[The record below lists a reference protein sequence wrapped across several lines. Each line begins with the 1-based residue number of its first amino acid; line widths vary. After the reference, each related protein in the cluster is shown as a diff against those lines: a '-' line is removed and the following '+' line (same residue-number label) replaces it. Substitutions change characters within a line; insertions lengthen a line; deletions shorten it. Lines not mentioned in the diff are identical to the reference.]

1 MSSNLQI
8 KLEKL
13 IEPLVV
19 AMGYELWD
27 LDLCR
32 QKGSSLLRIYIEKEG
47 GITLEDCGKLSHQ
60 ISGVLDVEDPI
71 SGKYLLEVSSP
82 GLERKLSKPE
92 HFKRYIGSEVKIRL
106 SPGPELA
113 RRVFS
118 GTLEDATDKEIILKS
133 SDEKFTLA
141 LNQIERANLIPKYFE
156 KRV

>member
-1 MSSNLQI
+1 MASNLQV

-13 IEPLVV
+13 VEPLVV

-47 GITLEDCGKLSHQ
+47 GVTLEDCGKLSHQ

-82 GLERKLSKPE
+82 GLERRLSKPE

-106 SPGPELA
+106 FPAPELA

-118 GTLEDATDKEIILKS
+118 GILESATEKEIVVKCA
-133 SDEKFTLA
+133 DEKFTLA
-141 LNQIERANLIPKYFE
+141 LNKVERANLIPKYFE
-156 KRV
+156 K